1 MSNYPPAQGQYGL
14 MLYQGRGG
22 EADAE
27 LAAHWFGQGARG
39 GDAESQFLYAFVLAQ
54 GDGVEQDLEAAY
66 RWVVAAGADAL
77 GAPVHNR
84 DRDRLQAA
92 LERAL
97 PLEVQARVREAGA
110 DD

>member
-1 MSNYPPAQGQYGL
+1 M
-14 MLYQGRGG
+14 
-22 EADAE
+22 E
-27 LAAHWFGQGARG
+27 
-39 GDAESQFLYAFVLAQ
+39 VLAQ
-54 GDGVEQDLEAAY
+54 ARHEGVACRDGVEQDLEAAY